1 MSQVMGSILSEIH
14 PFPLQSEWLT
24 LIFSDSI
31 FGRGAW
37 KRLLHLLEDSSGQP
51 GHPQEEALGQACL
64 CLRGCLPVTGESLR
78 YFPQLHILLKK

>member
-31 FGRGAW
+31 FGRGVW

-51 GHPQEEALGQACL
+51 GHPERKL
-64 CLRGCLPVTGESLR
+64 
-78 YFPQLHILLKK
+78 